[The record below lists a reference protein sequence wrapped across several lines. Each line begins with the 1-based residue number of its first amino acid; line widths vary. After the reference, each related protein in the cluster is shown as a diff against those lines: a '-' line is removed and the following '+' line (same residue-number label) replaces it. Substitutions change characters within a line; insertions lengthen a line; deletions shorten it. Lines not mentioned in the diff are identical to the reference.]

1 MLVAP
6 IDLVPFLCKATGRC
20 CIHNLVILSS
30 FDIFRIGKTLGASA
44 KELFTKKLI
53 TYRINPSNF
62 WMEPILN
69 SRTNS
74 TCPFLFR
81 EVDAN
86 TEQYL
91 CEIYESRPLVCRI
104 YPLKYDKDNS
114 VFMRFL
120 PAEHRCFECITT
132 ENNPTLEDYLN
143 TSNVNELLEEFNQ
156 YLALLDRIFA
166 SGMNLEKIK
175 KNKTAQKKFFEIQ
188 SILYETY
195 PEKENTLDKLPF
207 EEMES
212 RVNEILDKTE
222 FDVKN

>member
-1 MLVAP
+1 MRVAST
-6 IDLVPFLCKATGRC
+6 DLVPFLCKATGRC

-44 KELFTKKLI
+44 KELFEKKLI
-53 TYRINPSNF
+53 TYRINPASF

-86 TEQYL
+86 PEQYL
-91 CEIYESRPLVCRI
+91 CDIYESRPLVCRI

-143 TSNVNELLEEFNQ
+143 TSNINELLEEFNQ
-156 YLALLDRIFA
+156 YLALVDKISA

-175 KNKTAQKKFFEIQ
+175 KNKAAQKKFFEIQ

-195 PEKENTLDKLPF
+195 PEKEDRHTSLPF
-207 EEMES
+207 EKIKIRIEE
-212 RVNEILDKTE
+212 VLDKSE
-222 FDVKN
+222 GK

>member
-69 SRTNS
+69 SKTNS

-91 CEIYESRPLVCRI
+91 FEIYESRPLVCRI

-207 EEMES
+207 EKIKIRIEE
-212 RVNEILDKTE
+212 VLKE
-222 FDVKN
+222 

>member
-1 MLVAP
+1 M
-6 IDLVPFLCKATGRC
+6 
-20 CIHNLVILSS
+20 N
-30 FDIFRIGKTLGASA
+30 
-44 KELFTKKLI
+44 
-53 TYRINPSNF
+53 
-62 WMEPILN
+62 
-69 SRTNS
+69 
-74 TCPFLFR
+74 
-81 EVDAN
+81 
-86 TEQYL
+86 
-91 CEIYESRPLVCRI
+91 RI

-207 EEMES
+207 EKIKIRIEE
-212 RVNEILDKTE
+212 VLKE
-222 FDVKN
+222 

>member
-1 MLVAP
+1 
-6 IDLVPFLCKATGRC
+6 
-20 CIHNLVILSS
+20 
-30 FDIFRIGKTLGASA
+30 
-44 KELFTKKLI
+44 
-53 TYRINPSNF
+53 
-62 WMEPILN
+62 MEPILN

-86 TEQYL
+86 PEQYL
-91 CEIYESRPLVCRI
+91 CDIYESRPLVCRI

-143 TSNVNELLEEFNQ
+143 TSNINELLEEFNQ
-156 YLALLDRIFA
+156 YLALVDKISA

-175 KNKTAQKKFFEIQ
+175 KNKAAQKKFFEIQ

-195 PEKENTLDKLPF
+195 PEKEDRHTSLPF
-207 EEMES
+207 EKIKIRIEE
-212 RVNEILDKTE
+212 VLDKSE
-222 FDVKN
+222 GK

>member
-91 CEIYESRPLVCRI
+91 CEIYES
-104 YPLKYDKDNS
+104 
-114 VFMRFL
+114 
-120 PAEHRCFECITT
+120 
-132 ENNPTLEDYLN
+132 
-143 TSNVNELLEEFNQ
+143 
-156 YLALLDRIFA
+156 
-166 SGMNLEKIK
+166 NLS
-175 KNKTAQKKFFEIQ
+175 AQ
-188 SILYETY
+188 
-195 PEKENTLDKLPF
+195 
-207 EEMES
+207 
-212 RVNEILDKTE
+212 V
-222 FDVKN
+222 